1 MISATWIQTKTSQI
15 RHDGADVEDS
25 LGNNSFNSAGRY
37 HLVGIQI
44 QD

>member
-25 LGNNSFNSAGRY
+25 LDNNSFNSAVSWYSDTGRR
-37 HLVGIQI
+37 
-44 QD
+44 

>member
-1 MISATWIQTKTSQI
+1 MISVTWIQTKTNQI

-25 LGNNSFNSAGRY
+25 FDNKPFILP
-37 HLVGIQI
+37 LVCTQI